1 MPFLPW
7 LLGGLLVGGAAG
19 TILGINTNKIV
30 TAVVIGGVTYYLIKG
45 KKA

>member
-7 LLGGLLVGGAAG
+7 LVGGLFVGGAAG

-30 TAVVIGGVTYYLIKG
+30 TTVVIGGVAYYLIKG
-45 KKA
+45 KIA